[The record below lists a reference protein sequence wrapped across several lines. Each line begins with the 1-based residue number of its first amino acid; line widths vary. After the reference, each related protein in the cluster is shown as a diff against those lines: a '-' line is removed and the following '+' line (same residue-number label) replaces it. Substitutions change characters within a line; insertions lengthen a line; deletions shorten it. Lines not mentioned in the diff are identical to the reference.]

1 MKTLLRHSAMVAILV
16 SATGLSAWAQ
26 FGAGAASQTP
36 AAREA
41 AARATAARIE
51 QAAAEPTPKGPNG
64 HPDLAGY
71 WAPATGGNE
80 AVFGPQRSLDLTGK
94 QAVTFITEDD
104 EINGDAVAPKA
115 RWANKSLRPIYKPE
129 FAKKQEEQFFRA
141 DYLDPSFRCQP
152 EGVPRVGAPTEI
164 LVTPAA
170 VVFLYQHRNVYRV
183 IPTDGRGHDKSA
195 DAMAMGDS
203 IGYWEGDTFVVDV
216 GNFSPDTW
224 IDHDGSWHDDS
235 LHVTETFTRKGNTLI
250 YAVKM
255 EDPTLFAEPFT
266 AKPATLILGA
276 PGKHADEDYPCVEQD
291 QAHFVGTER
300 H

>member
-16 SATGLSAWAQ
+16 SATVLSAWAQ
-26 FGAGAASQTP
+26 FGAAAASQTP

-51 QAAAEPTPKGPNG
+51 QAAAQPTPKGPNG

-129 FAKKQEEQFFRA
+129 FAK
-141 DYLDPSFRCQP
+141 
-152 EGVPRVGAPTEI
+152 
-164 LVTPAA
+164 
-170 VVFLYQHRNVYRV
+170 
-183 IPTDGRGHDKSA
+183 
-195 DAMAMGDS
+195 
-203 IGYWEGDTFVVDV
+203 
-216 GNFSPDTW
+216 
-224 IDHDGSWHDDS
+224 
-235 LHVTETFTRKGNTLI
+235 
-250 YAVKM
+250 
-255 EDPTLFAEPFT
+255 
-266 AKPATLILGA
+266 
-276 PGKHADEDYPCVEQD
+276 
-291 QAHFVGTER
+291 
-300 H
+300 